1 MAEQFVSKGDVMA
14 ADRQAARDEVEVP
27 DEGTRNRHNKSS
39 RRRSNPQLTRKYL
52 KLKKKHRELE
62 RMFLGTT
69 IGLVVL
75 TLFLGGW
82 AFKATSNYR
91 GAMHS
96 RYLES
101 EALKTAQVE
110 IDATKAELA
119 ALVENRIPNL
129 RTFAADEVIP
139 IGESYVRNVAF
150 TVARKE
156 GLPIYEYKVVVS
168 NETDIMVRPEI
179 EILMFDNIGI
189 EIGRS
194 KVPVKSAD
202 GPVSNFTLY
211 PNEVESYGSDIAL
224 GPNVTP
230 SYFKVRID

>member
-1 MAEQFVSKGDVMA
+1 MVGD
-14 ADRQAARDEVEVP
+14 QEAARDQA
-27 DEGTRNRHNKSS
+27 EGPSKGSRARHSGSS
-39 RRRSNPQLTRKYL
+39 RRRSNPLLTRKYL

-62 RMFLGTT
+62 KLFLGVT

-75 TLFLGGW
+75 SLFLGGW
-82 AFKATSNYR
+82 AFKATGSAR
-91 GAMHS
+91 KAMHS
-96 RYLES
+96 RYLEN
-101 EALKTAQVE
+101 EALATAQTE
-110 IDATKAELA
+110 LEATRGELA

-129 RTFAADEVIP
+129 QAFAADQVIT
-139 IGESYVRNVAF
+139 IGERYVRNVTF

-179 EILMFDNIGI
+179 EILMFDPVGI

-194 KVPVKSAD
+194 KVPVMSED
-202 GPVSNFTLY
+202 GPISDFTLY

-224 GPNVTP
+224 GPGVTP
-230 SYFKVRID
+230 AYFKLLID